1 MSKPLLICLHGASE
15 AGKDEFAKG
24 LIKHGVMPYAFGDK
38 LKEFAYAVNPLVGVC
53 WYSLPFDLQ
62 QKLVQHFQAVGQV
75 SYHYL
80 QELVDGLGW
89 EEAKKLPAVR
99 EILQR
104 VGTEAGQVVLGQK
117 VWAKLVKK
125 QIEAFEDNA
134 PLSDLT
140 HKVVKDMRFPH
151 EFEVMQKIKGC
162 EFYSILIE
170 RRDSQKHMTEENR
183 KHISEQHK
191 LPYHY
196 KVINDCDVEHLHNL
210 AFSLLNIIKSNP
222 KPELTEQ

>member
-38 LKEFAYAVNPLVGVC
+38 LKEFAYATNPIITITDRLD
-53 WYSLPFDLQ
+53 S
-62 QKLVQHFQAVGQV
+62 KLVVIR
-75 SYHYL
+75 L
-80 QELVDGLGW
+80 QDYVDEHGW
-89 EEAKKLPAVR
+89 EEAKKHPEVR
-99 EILQR
+99 AYIQR

-170 RRDSQKHMTEENR
+170 RRDSQKHMTETNR
-183 KHISEQHK
+183 KHISEQHR